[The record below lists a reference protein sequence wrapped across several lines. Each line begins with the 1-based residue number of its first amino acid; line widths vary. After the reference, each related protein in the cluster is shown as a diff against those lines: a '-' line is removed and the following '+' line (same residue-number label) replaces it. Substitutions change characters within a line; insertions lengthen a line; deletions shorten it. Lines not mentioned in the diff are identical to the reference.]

1 MSHKILTRKEVRA
14 WYKEIADKMNA
25 DLDAMT
31 PEERKEAIAELN
43 AYAARIGGFPRSKPL
58 LKLGGK

>member
-43 AYAARIGGFPRSKPL
+43 AYVARIGGFPMENVKA
-58 LKLGGK
+58 

>member
-1 MSHKILTRKEVRA
+1 MSHKILTKKEVRA

-43 AYAARIGGFPRSKPL
+43 AYAARIGGFPMEEE
-58 LKLGGK
+58 